1 MRTSFIYIVAAAALL
16 LSCAQEKNPFAPVG
30 GEKIVMSSSVE
41 EVVLNQEND
50 KDVAVKFT
58 WSKGYE
64 YNDNVK
70 VTYCFKIDIADNNFE
85 TATELE
91 VLGEDVYEKVYTVE
105 QLNDLCLEQW
115 NITPGETVV
124 LEAKVIARHTADKF
138 IMPQIAS
145 TTLAVKPYN
154 LESSPLY
161 IIGDAISL
169 EDGGVLGWNP
179 ADALLMTEEV
189 MSRVYSIKCSFVPG
203 EYLFLRTNQTL
214 DQAYGPGEDKDIE
227 YYAADAQRFY
237 IGTEQVYTLRVNVKK
252 STLDF
257 IYHPEYESIFM
268 VGDASPNGWEIA
280 DATPLTWIENT
291 AQFVYEGPLKVG
303 ELKFAAGAASWDVP
317 FYMATEAGQEDLSR
331 TGMQLV
337 QPGGVDYKWKVT
349 EAGNYKITLDID
361 KLSIKFVK
369 Q

>member
-1 MRTSFIYIVAAAALL
+1 MRTPFIYIIAAAML
-16 LSCAQEKNPFAPVG
+16 LSCAQEQNPFAPIG

-41 EVVLNQEND
+41 EVTLTQDND
-50 KDVAVKFT
+50 KEVAVRFS

-105 QLNDLCLEQW
+105 ELNDLCLEQW
-115 NITPGETVV
+115 NITPGETIR

-138 IMPQIAS
+138 IMPQIAVAS
-145 TTLAVKPYN
+145 VAVKPYS

-161 IIGDAISL
+161 IIGNAISL
-169 EDGGVLGWNP
+169 EDGKTLGWNP

-227 YYAADAQRFY
+227 YYAADAERFY
-237 IGTEQVYTLRVNVKK
+237 IGKEQVYTLRVNVKK

-268 VGDASPNGWEIA
+268 VGDATPGGWEIA
-280 DATPLTWIENT
+280 DATPLEWIENS

-303 ELKFAAGAASWDVP
+303 ELKFAAGEASWDVP
-317 FYMATEAGQEDLSR
+317 FYMATVAGQENLSV
-331 TGMQLV
+331 TGMQFV
-337 QPGGVDYKWKVT
+337 EPGGVDYKWKIT
-349 EAGNYKITLDID
+349 DAGNYKITLDID

>member
-1 MRTSFIYIVAAAALL
+1 MRKSLIYVIAAAAALL
-16 LSCAQEKNPFAPVG
+16 SCSEEKNPFEPVG
-30 GEKIVMSSSVE
+30 GEKIVISSDVTEVE
-41 EVVLNQEND
+41 LKQEND
-50 KDVAVKFT
+50 KDVAVRFT

-70 VTYCFKIDIADNNFE
+70 VTYCFKIDIADNNFA

-105 QLNDLCLEQW
+105 ELNDLCLEQW

-138 IMPQIAS
+138 IMPQVA
-145 TTLAVKPYN
+145 TTSVAVKPYT

-169 EDGGVLGWNP
+169 EDGTTLGWEP
-179 ADALLMTEEV
+179 SDALLMTEEV

-214 DQAYGPGEDKDIE
+214 DQAYGPGEGKDIA
-227 YYAADAQRFY
+227 YYATDAARFY
-237 IGTEQVYTLRVNVKK
+237 MGKEQVYTLRENVKK
-252 STLDF
+252 NTLEF
-257 IYHPEYESIFM
+257 IYHPVYESIFM
-268 VGDASPNGWEIA
+268 VGDASPGGWEIA
-280 DATPLTWIENT
+280 DATPLTWIENS

-303 ELKFAAGAASWDVP
+303 ELKFAAGEASWDVP
-317 FYMATEAGQEDLSR
+317 FYMANEAGQEDLSR

-361 KLSIKFVK
+361 KLSIRFVK